1 VDFVDWCGLVLSKLI
16 EATDASPETRSIGID
31 QYYLSRTLFGYE
43 FTNRPEF
50 QTSTYLSGMFDALGE
65 LEKVNLIESR
75 SSSSLWK
82 VTRLGRELIQD
93 KDMTPLWQSIC
104 QERLG
109 PEEEQL
115 LKTVNRLSA
124 HTEQDHAWLENIN
137 HEPILAE
144 LGWVNDVNSLVPLS
158 QELEQTGLIGCIRY
172 LGPRIQFQATYSGLV
187 WKTRRGFT
195 LMSKFI
201 DELVAEWETTNVD
214 FKRVLNVNTADEKAE
229 FIKDVLSLVNTK
241 TSGQRWMIIGF
252 DDKTRTY
259 YGPPDK
265 SLTQN
270 RFEQLLPVYTKPYV
284 TVRYEVVDYR
294 EGQVGMLEILREPK
308 KVPYSVAKSIGHK
321 KRIEQDDVYVRHG
334 SQVEKPTPL
343 ELQALHDEGDQAR
356 ANNP

>member
-31 QYYLSRTLFGYE
+31 RYSLSRILFGDE
-43 FTNRPEF
+43 FTKRPEF
-50 QTSTYLSGMFDALGE
+50 QVSTYLSGILGALGE

-75 SSSSLWK
+75 SSSSLSK
-82 VTRLGRELIQD
+82 ATRLGRELIQD
-93 KDMTPLWQSIC
+93 KDMTPLWQRIC

-124 HTEQDHAWLENIN
+124 HSQQDYAWLENIT
-137 HEPILAE
+137 HKPILAE
-144 LGWVNDVNSLVPLS
+144 LGRDNSVNSLVPLS
-158 QELEQTGLIGCIRY
+158 EELEQTGLIECRRY
-172 LGPRIQFQATYSGLV
+172 FGPRIQFQATYSGLV
-187 WKTRRGFT
+187 WETRRGFT

-214 FKRVLNVNTADEKAE
+214 FKRVLHVTTADEKAE

-241 TSGQRWMIIGF
+241 TSGRRWMIIGF

-270 RFEQLLPVYTKPYV
+270 RFEQLLAVYTKPYV
-284 TVRYEVVDYR
+284 IVRYEVVDYR
-294 EGQVGMLEILREPK
+294 AGQVGMLEILRDPK
-308 KVPYSVAKSIGHK
+308 NVLYRVAKSIGDK
-321 KRIEQDDVYVRHG
+321 KRIEQDDIYVRHG
-334 SQVEKPTPL
+334 SQAEKPTPL
-343 ELQALHDEGDQAR
+343 ELQALYEEGDQAR
-356 ANNP
+356 ASNS